1 MSAMPNRL
9 QYETSPYLLQHAD
22 NPVDWYPWGE
32 EALRVAREQDKP
44 ILLSIGYSACHWCH
58 VMEHESFENPE
69 IARLMNE
76 LFVNVKVDREERPD
90 LDELYMTAVQV
101 LTGHGGWPLTVFLT
115 PEGKPFYGGTY
126 FPPEDRG
133 QMPSFPRVLLAVAEA
148 YRQRRAEV
156 ERASTELVAHLH
168 QQFRLPLESTTL
180 RPSLLDEAAR
190 NLVPQFDREHGGFG
204 TAPKFPSPMPLE
216 FLLRTF
222 KRTGAPRAL
231 EMVTITLDRMARGGI
246 YDQIGGG
253 FHRYAV
259 DASWLVPHFEKM
271 LYDNALLSRIYLL
284 AYQASGH
291 PLFRRIAQE
300 TIDYVLREMTSPE
313 GGFYATQDADSE
325 GEEGK
330 FYLWTPEEIESVLG
344 HEQARVVM
352 RYFDMHPGGN
362 FEGKSI
368 LHVPRDPHEVAAE
381 FALDPYELERMVA
394 AARTKLYEAR
404 AQRVWPGRDE
414 KVITSWNGLMLRSL
428 AEAASTLNRAD
439 YAIAAIRNAEFLHAT
454 VARDGQLLHVSKDGQ
469 AKIEGLLEDYAYLIN
484 GLVSLYEA
492 TFEVRWV
499 ASARELANTMLA
511 EFSDPEQGDFFD
523 TSVRSEPLVARPKG
537 LFDSATPSGNGAA
550 AEALLRLSL
559 LLGDTR
565 YQQRA
570 TAILERYARLASEH
584 PVGCGQ
590 FLLAIDFALGQPFE
604 VALVGE
610 PSTPDT
616 RALLRVLREPY
627 QPYKVVAL
635 RRPDDEQAAAI
646 VPLLAHRT
654 MVDSRATA
662 YVCRNFAC
670 QQPVTEPEALAAQLG
685 VAVP

>member
-1 MSAMPNRL
+1 
-9 QYETSPYLLQHAD
+9 
-22 NPVDWYPWGE
+22 V
-32 EALRVAREQDKP
+32 
-44 ILLSIGYSACHWCH
+44 
-58 VMEHESFENPE
+58 
-69 IARLMNE
+69 
-76 LFVNVKVDREERPD
+76 
-90 LDELYMTAVQV
+90 
-101 LTGHGGWPLTVFLT
+101 
-115 PEGKPFYGGTY
+115 
-126 FPPEDRG
+126 
-133 QMPSFPRVLLAVAEA
+133 
-148 YRQRRAEV
+148 
-156 ERASTELVAHLH
+156 
-168 QQFRLPLESTTL
+168 
-180 RPSLLDEAAR
+180 
-190 NLVPQFDREHGGFG
+190 
-204 TAPKFPSPMPLE
+204 
-216 FLLRTF
+216 RTF

-231 EMVTITLDRMARGGI
+231 ELVTITLDRMARGGV

-259 DASWLVPHFEKM
+259 DAAWLVPHFEKM
-271 LYDNALLSRIYLL
+271 LYDNALLSRVYLL
-284 AYQASGH
+284 AYQATGQPS
-291 PLFRRIAQE
+291 FRRIAEE
-300 TIDYVLREMTSPE
+300 TIDYVLREMTGPE

-330 FYLWTPEEIESVLG
+330 FYLWTPEEIESLLG
-344 HEQARVVM
+344 PEDARVVM
-352 RYFDMHPGGN
+352 RYFGVRPGGN

-368 LHVPRDPHEVAAE
+368 LHVPHDPRAVAAE
-381 FALDPYELERMVA
+381 FGLDPHKLERIVA
-394 AARTKLYEAR
+394 HARRTLYEAR
-404 AQRVWPGRDE
+404 ARRVWPGRDE

-428 AEAASTLNRAD
+428 AEAASTLHRAD
-439 YAIAAIRNAEFLHAT
+439 YAVAATRNAEFLRST
-454 VARDGQLLHVSKDGQ
+454 VARDGHLLHISMHGR

-492 TFEVRWV
+492 TFEARWI
-499 ASARELANTMLA
+499 AWAHELAETMVT

-523 TSVRSEPLVARPKG
+523 TGERGESLVARPKG

-559 LLGDTR
+559 LLGEAT
-565 YQQRA
+565 YWQRA

-584 PVGCGQ
+584 PVGLGQ

-616 RALLRVLREPY
+616 QALLRVLREPY

-635 RRPDDEQAAAI
+635 RRPDDEQAAEI

-654 MVDSRATA
+654 MVDHRATV

-670 QQPVTEPEALAAQLG
+670 QRPITEPEALAEQLG